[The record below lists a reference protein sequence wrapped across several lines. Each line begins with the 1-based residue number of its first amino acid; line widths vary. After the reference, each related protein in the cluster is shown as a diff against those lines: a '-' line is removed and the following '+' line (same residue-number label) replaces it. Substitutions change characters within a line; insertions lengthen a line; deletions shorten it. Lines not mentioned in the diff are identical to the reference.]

1 MYRKE
6 YDIFIS
12 YRRESGE
19 DKARILNQYLS
30 AAGYRVFFD
39 HEAGMTGEFETE
51 ILAAVEI
58 APIFLMLMTPHCF
71 DRCVNEGDWVS
82 REVELAVKLNKH
94 IVPIRPNY
102 NFDFNVV
109 KAGIPEHVM
118 RLKDLEFGEI
128 DFHKNFKATAQSVVD
143 TMIKTVVQ
151 PSLVIKDE
159 ATTGAVIHFFSDIS
173 CRVLHY
179 GTPIAVTDAADTT
192 DGAVVRLLKGRHK
205 LEYKSIEHEEDAYS
219 EVYMVADNDYE
230 DFVDISLQPIKDK
243 RKEKEEELRAA
254 EEQMAA
260 HEKERRTL
268 ENVNANSSDKQ
279 YKYDFFLSY
288 SSKDAAIV
296 RNVQYFL
303 ENSGYSCCIL
313 PDCLVFGIEY
323 DDQVI
328 NSIEQSKAFIF
339 FYSENANESRWQYEE
354 LRLARRHHKRILPIL
369 LDRSLICERLVNF
382 LIGYQYFDLTN
393 RENMIKLARV
403 ARQYLTE

>member
-58 APIFLMLMTPHCF
+58 APVFLMLMTPHCF

-94 IVPIRPNY
+94 IIPIRPNY

-151 PSLVIKDE
+151 PSLVIRDE

-219 EVYMVADNDYE
+219 EVYTVTDNDYE

-260 HEKERRTL
+260 REKERRTL
-268 ENVNANSSDKQ
+268 EDVNANSSDKQ
-279 YKYDFFLSY
+279 YKYDFYLCY

-313 PDCLVFGIEY
+313 PDCLIPGMVY
-323 DDQVI
+323 DESVI
-328 NSIEQSKAFIF
+328 DSITQSKAFIF
-339 FYSENANESRWQYEE
+339 FYSENANESRLQLDE
-354 LRLARRHHKRILPIL
+354 LKFASNLHKRILPIL
-369 LDRSLICERLVNF
+369 LDRSLMSRYLEFSLSQ
-382 LIGYQYFDLTN
+382 YQHFDLTN
-393 RENMIKLARV
+393 RENMIKLARI